1 MEVIIPCW
9 NCQTDT
15 KVVDFRC
22 SICSKI
28 QNIRKTNPYEIFNL
42 KQCYLIDNEELELKY
57 YDLQN
62 IFHPDKFINSAEK
75 EKEISAYES
84 SNINNAYNL
93 LLNNV
98 DRIKILLKLK
108 GYNTNSNSEKSFTD
122 KNLLEEIMEL
132 QNRCMSVEN
141 ENEKVKI
148 KTEIVEKIRIIES
161 EINQNFEKK
170 EFFEI
175 KNLSVK
181 LSYLEKIKKNLN

>member
-22 SICSKI
+22 SICNKI

-42 KQCYLIDNEELELKY
+42 KQCYLIDNEDLELKY
-57 YDLQN
+57 YHLQN

-98 DRIKILLKLK
+98 ERIKILLKLK

-132 QNRCMSVEN
+132 QNKCMSIEN

>member
-22 SICSKI
+22 SICNKI

-42 KQCYLIDNEELELKY
+42 KQCYLIDNEDLELKY
-57 YDLQN
+57 YHLQN

-98 DRIKILLKLK
+98 ERIKILLKLK

-132 QNRCMSVEN
+132 QNKCMSIEN

-148 KTEIVEKIRIIES
+148 KTEIMEKIKMIES

>member
-22 SICSKI
+22 SICNKI

-42 KQCYLIDNEELELKY
+42 KQCYLIDNEDLELKY
-57 YDLQN
+57 YHLQN

-170 EFFEI
+170 KFFEI

>member
-22 SICSKI
+22 SICNKI

-42 KQCYLIDNEELELKY
+42 KQCYLIDNEDLELKY
-57 YDLQN
+57 YHLQN

>member
-1 MEVIIPCW
+1 MEAIIPCW

-22 SICSKI
+22 SICNKI

-170 EFFEI
+170 KFFEI

>member
-22 SICSKI
+22 SICNKI

-57 YDLQN
+57 YHLQN

-98 DRIKILLKLK
+98 ERIKILLKLK

-132 QNRCMSVEN
+132 QNKCMSIEN

-148 KTEIVEKIRIIES
+148 KTEIMEKIKIIES

>member
-22 SICSKI
+22 SICNKI

-57 YDLQN
+57 YHLQN

>member
-57 YDLQN
+57 YHLQN

-148 KTEIVEKIRIIES
+148 KTEIMEKIKIIES

>member
-1 MEVIIPCW
+1 MLEHF
-9 NCQTDT
+9 
-15 KVVDFRC
+15 K
-22 SICSKI
+22 
-28 QNIRKTNPYEIFNL
+28 RKTYFAILILLTSNIVLGQEATL
-42 KQCYLIDNEELELKY
+42 TGKVIDNEDLELKY
-57 YDLQN
+57 YHLQN

-98 DRIKILLKLK
+98 ERIKILLKLK

-132 QNRCMSVEN
+132 QNKCMSIEN

-148 KTEIVEKIRIIES
+148 KTEIMEKIKIIES

>member
-1 MEVIIPCW
+1 M
-9 NCQTDT
+9 
-15 KVVDFRC
+15 
-22 SICSKI
+22 
-28 QNIRKTNPYEIFNL
+28 
-42 KQCYLIDNEELELKY
+42 
-57 YDLQN
+57 
-62 IFHPDKFINSAEK
+62 
-75 EKEISAYES
+75 
-84 SNINNAYNL
+84 
-93 LLNNV
+93 LNNV
-98 DRIKILLKLK
+98 ERIKILLKLK

-132 QNRCMSVEN
+132 QNKCMSIEN

>member
-22 SICSKI
+22 SICNKI
-28 QNIRKTNPYEIFNL
+28 QNIRKTNPYDIFNL
-42 KQCYLIDNEELELKY
+42 KQCYLIDNEDLELKY
-57 YDLQN
+57 YHLQN

-98 DRIKILLKLK
+98 ERIKILLKLK

-132 QNRCMSVEN
+132 QNKCMSIEN

>member
-22 SICSKI
+22 SICNKI

-98 DRIKILLKLK
+98 ERIKILLKLK

-148 KTEIVEKIRIIES
+148 KTEIMEKIKIIES

>member
-22 SICSKI
+22 SICNKI

-42 KQCYLIDNEELELKY
+42 KQCYLIDNEDLELKY
-57 YDLQN
+57 YHLQN
-62 IFHPDKFINSAEK
+62 IFHPDKFINSADK

-98 DRIKILLKLK
+98 ERIKILLKLK

-132 QNRCMSVEN
+132 QNKCMSIEN

-148 KTEIVEKIRIIES
+148 KTEIMEKIKIIES

>member
-1 MEVIIPCW
+1 MQVIIPCW
-9 NCQTDT
+9 NCRTDT

-22 SICSKI
+22 SICNKI
-28 QNIRKTNPYEIFNL
+28 QNIRKTNPYDIFNL

-170 EFFEI
+170 KFFEI
-175 KNLSVK
+175 KNLSIK

>member
-62 IFHPDKFINSAEK
+62 IFHPDKFINSADK

-84 SNINNAYNL
+84 SKINNAYNL

-132 QNRCMSVEN
+132 QNRCMSIEN

-148 KTEIVEKIRIIES
+148 KTEIIEKIRIIEL
-161 EINQNFEKK
+161 EINSNFEKEK
-170 EFFEI
+170 IPEI

>member
-9 NCQTDT
+9 NCRTDT

-22 SICSKI
+22 SICKKI
-28 QNIRKTNPYEIFNL
+28 QNIRKTNPYDIFNL
-42 KQCYLIDNEELELKY
+42 KQCYLIDNEELEIKY
-57 YDLQN
+57 FQLQN

-98 DRIKILLKLK
+98 ERIKILLKLK

-132 QNRCMSVEN
+132 QNKCMSIEN

-148 KTEIVEKIRIIES
+148 KTEIMEKIKIIES

>member
-22 SICSKI
+22 SICNKI

-42 KQCYLIDNEELELKY
+42 KQCYLIDNEDLELKY
-57 YDLQN
+57 YHLQN

-132 QNRCMSVEN
+132 QNKCMSIEN

-148 KTEIVEKIRIIES
+148 KTEIMEKIKIIES

>member
-1 MEVIIPCW
+1 MEAIIPCW

-57 YDLQN
+57 YHLQN

>member
-42 KQCYLIDNEELELKY
+42 KQCYLIDNEELEIKY
-57 YDLQN
+57 FQLQN

-108 GYNTNSNSEKSFTD
+108 GYKANPNNEKSFTD
-122 KNLLEEIMEL
+122 KDLLEEIMEL
-132 QNRCMSVEN
+132 QNRCMSIEN

-148 KTEIVEKIRIIES
+148 KTEIIEKIRIIEL
-161 EINQNFEKK
+161 EINSNFEKEK
-170 EFFEI
+170 IPEI

>member
-9 NCQTDT
+9 NCRTDT

-22 SICSKI
+22 SICNKI
-28 QNIRKTNPYEIFNL
+28 QNIRKTNPYDIFNL
-42 KQCYLIDNEELELKY
+42 KQCYLIDNEELEIKY
-57 YDLQN
+57 FQLQN

-108 GYNTNSNSEKSFTD
+108 GYNTNPNNEKSFTD
-122 KNLLEEIMEL
+122 KDLLEEIMEL
-132 QNRCMSVEN
+132 QNRCMSIEN

-148 KTEIVEKIRIIES
+148 KTEIIEKIRIIEL
-161 EINQNFEKK
+161 EINSNFEKK
-170 EFFEI
+170 IPEI

>member
-22 SICSKI
+22 SICNKI

-42 KQCYLIDNEELELKY
+42 KQCYLIDNEDLELKY
-57 YDLQN
+57 YHLQN

-98 DRIKILLKLK
+98 ERIKILLKLK

-132 QNRCMSVEN
+132 QNKCMSIEN

-148 KTEIVEKIRIIES
+148 KTEIMEKIKIIES

>member
-1 MEVIIPCW
+1 MLEHF
-9 NCQTDT
+9 
-15 KVVDFRC
+15 K
-22 SICSKI
+22 
-28 QNIRKTNPYEIFNL
+28 RKTYFAILILLTSYVVLGQEATL
-42 KQCYLIDNEELELKY
+42 TGKVIDNEDLELKY
-57 YDLQN
+57 YHLQN

-98 DRIKILLKLK
+98 ERIKILLKLK

>member
-22 SICSKI
+22 SICNKI

-98 DRIKILLKLK
+98 ERIKILLKLK

-132 QNRCMSVEN
+132 QNKCMSIEN

-148 KTEIVEKIRIIES
+148 KTEFMEKIKIIES

>member
-57 YDLQN
+57 YHLQN

-98 DRIKILLKLK
+98 ERIKILLKLK

>member
-22 SICSKI
+22 SICNKI

-42 KQCYLIDNEELELKY
+42 KQCYLIDNEDLELKY
-57 YDLQN
+57 YHLQN

-98 DRIKILLKLK
+98 ERIKILLKLK

-132 QNRCMSVEN
+132 QNKCMSIEN
-141 ENEKVKI
+141 ENDKVKI
-148 KTEIVEKIRIIES
+148 KTEIMEKIKIIES

>member
-1 MEVIIPCW
+1 M
-9 NCQTDT
+9 
-15 KVVDFRC
+15 
-22 SICSKI
+22 
-28 QNIRKTNPYEIFNL
+28 
-42 KQCYLIDNEELELKY
+42 KY
-57 YDLQN
+57 CELQN
-62 IFHPDKFINSAEK
+62 IFHPDKFINSTEK

>member
-22 SICSKI
+22 SICNKI

-98 DRIKILLKLK
+98 ERIKILLKLK

-132 QNRCMSVEN
+132 QNKCMSIEN

-148 KTEIVEKIRIIES
+148 KTEIMEKIKIIES

>member
-22 SICSKI
+22 SICNKI

-42 KQCYLIDNEELELKY
+42 KQCYLIDNEDLELKY
-57 YDLQN
+57 YHLQN

-98 DRIKILLKLK
+98 ERIKILLKLK

-122 KNLLEEIMEL
+122 KDLLEEIMEL
-132 QNRCMSVEN
+132 QNKCMSIEN

-148 KTEIVEKIRIIES
+148 KTEIMEKIKIIES

-175 KNLSVK
+175 NNLSVK

>member
-57 YDLQN
+57 YHLQN

-98 DRIKILLKLK
+98 ERIKILLKLK

-132 QNRCMSVEN
+132 QNKCMSIEN

-148 KTEIVEKIRIIES
+148 KTEIMEKIKIIES